1 MKAAQPLPYTLRNDH
16 TSWSIM
22 CNGKAIAERLT
33 MLEAVRL
40 LKIANAPH
48 MPMGKQTRFSA
59 MRGK

>member
-16 TSWSIM
+16 TSWSVM
-22 CNGKAIAERLT
+22 QGDKPIAERLT

-48 MPMGKQTRFSA
+48 MQVGKQVRFSA